1 MGGKKSLFF
10 FLLTRMISVVQL
22 SSALSG
28 ITDGVIVFFKA
39 ILSILMS
46 YLCKLRH
53 SKRKGGHEAD
63 LSSFQNNLYDYLKK
77 KSRNLSWE
85 IIASEHEINS

>member
-28 ITDGVIVFFKA
+28 ITDGVIVSFKA

-77 KSRNLSWE
+77 KKKAE
-85 IIASEHEINS
+85 ISVGK